1 MHTSECVGYN
11 READGLLKGE
21 RMEGHAVPR
30 DGGLNAR
37 VLAVVNQ
44 KGGVGKSTT
53 AVNLAAALGLMGRK
67 VLLLDLDPQGNATSG
82 FGLNKNQ
89 RELCIYNA
97 LLGDTL
103 LESIIEPVEIE
114 HVFVAPATIQL
125 AGAEI
130 ELVSAMSRE
139 GRLKSI
145 LEPVVGDFDFV
156 IIDCPPSLG
165 LLTVNALTASQ
176 GLLIPIQCE
185 YYALEGLSKLLD
197 SVRLVKTHLNPA
209 LEVFGVV
216 MTMYDSRTRLAQQV
230 VEEVRDFFED
240 TVFRT
245 LIPRTVRLSEA
256 PSFGQPVMLY
266 DPSGKGAEAY
276 RNLAKEVM
284 DRV

>member
-1 MHTSECVGYN
+1 
-11 READGLLKGE
+11 
-21 RMEGHAVPR
+21 
-30 DGGLNAR
+30 
-37 VLAVVNQ
+37 VVNQ

-53 AVNLAAALGLMGRK
+53 SVNLAAALGEAGQK
-67 VLLLDLDPQGNATSG
+67 VLVVDLDPQGNTTSG

-97 LLGDTL
+97 LLGDTDIAQ
-103 LESIIEPVEIE
+103 IIEPVEVE
-114 HVFVAPATIQL
+114 HVFVVPATIQL

-130 ELVSAMSRE
+130 ELVSALSRE
-139 GRLKSI
+139 NRLKSI
-145 LEPVVGDFDFV
+145 LDEVRSDFDYV

-165 LLTVNALTASQ
+165 LLTINALTAAE

-197 SVRLVKTHLNPA
+197 SVRLVKTHLNPD

-216 MTMYDSRTRLAQQV
+216 MTMYDSRTRLAHQV
-230 VEEVRDFFED
+230 VEEVQDFFGD
-240 TVFRT
+240 KVFLT

-256 PSFGQPVMLY
+256 PSHGLPVTMY

-276 RNLAKEVM
+276 RALAKEVV